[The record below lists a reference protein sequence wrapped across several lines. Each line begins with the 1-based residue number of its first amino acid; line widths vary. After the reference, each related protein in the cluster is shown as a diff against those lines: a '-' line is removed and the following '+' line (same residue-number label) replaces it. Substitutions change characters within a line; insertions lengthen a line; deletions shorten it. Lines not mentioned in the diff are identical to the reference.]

1 MYQCNQFCGGRL
13 DTENF
18 RLAAKERLLPFRCL
32 HRHEFRHLKQFG
44 GNWIREESIV
54 NWKRL
59 V

>member
-1 MYQCNQFCGGRL
+1 MDRFPV
-13 DTENF
+13 
-18 RLAAKERLLPFRCL
+18 AAKERLLPFRCL
-32 HRHEFRHLKQFG
+32 HRHEFRHLKQFV